1 MNFSRLRALVIFA
14 TIVALFSLIA
24 VGYSVAELEAIAGN
38 EWIPEISAAAGMA
51 LGSSYAETMTEAAL
65 EELAVN
71 GPTIGQRTA
80 AGAALAILYRNKTGE
95 ELLEILKGTADPMI
109 RAAAIEPALEHLLSI
124 TSEEEGF
131 SLADYLKDL
140 ATTGETSELRLA
152 AAKAYYIVTANDA
165 TAESAAADAAG
176 EGELALA
183 AGEILGGFYLFFPP
197 VKTQAELEEIAVNG
211 ETEGLR
217 VAGRDALASV
227 LINSD
232 LTVQELQTTLT
243 SIVGTQSAEFRDA
256 YKIALAT
263 RFSA

>member
-1 MNFSRLRALVIFA
+1 MNFSRLRALVTLV

-24 VGYSVAELEAIAGN
+24 VGYSVAELEAIVGN

-51 LGSSYAETMTEAAL
+51 LGSSYAETMTLAEL

-71 GPTIGQRTA
+71 GSTIGQRTA
-80 AGAALAILYRNKTGE
+80 AGAALETLYRNKTGE

-109 RAAAIEPALEHLLSI
+109 RQAAIDPVLEYLISM

-131 SLADYLKDL
+131 VLADYLKDL
-140 ATTGETSELRLA
+140 ATTGETPELRLA
-152 AAKAYYIVTANDA
+152 AARAYYIVTANNA

-176 EGELALA
+176 EGELAVA

-197 VKTQAELEEIAVNG
+197 VKTQAELEEIAMNG

-232 LTVQELQTTLT
+232 LTVQELEATLT
-243 SIVGTQSAEFRDA
+243 FITGTQSAEYRDA
-256 YKIALAT
+256 YTLALAN
-263 RFSA
+263 RFGT